1 MTKPKNKMN
10 AELRY
15 NLSHLAPK
23 QLRNFAPH
31 LDRPDKQHHLVVVV
45 LASGV
50 GREVTDPGGG
60 AEVEAF
66 GTVELDRAGVIADVE
81 NITVIVV
88 GQESGGGVFGDCGAV
103 AGRRALL
110 GDGGS
115 EGAAGS
121 GQKGD
126 DGGELHFGGFWKVLG
141 GRRVDT

>member
-1 MTKPKNKMN
+1 MN
-10 AELRY
+10 AQLRY
-15 NLSHLAPK
+15 NLIHLAPK
-23 QLRNFAPH
+23 QLRKFAPH
-31 LDRPDKQHHLVVVV
+31 LARPDKQYQLVVVVV

-50 GREVTDPGGG
+50 GREVTDQGRG

-81 NITVIVV
+81 NITVLGI

-115 EGAAGS
+115 KGAAGS

-126 DGGELHFGGFWKVLG
+126 DGGELHFGGFWEVLG
-141 GRRVDT
+141 GRRIDT